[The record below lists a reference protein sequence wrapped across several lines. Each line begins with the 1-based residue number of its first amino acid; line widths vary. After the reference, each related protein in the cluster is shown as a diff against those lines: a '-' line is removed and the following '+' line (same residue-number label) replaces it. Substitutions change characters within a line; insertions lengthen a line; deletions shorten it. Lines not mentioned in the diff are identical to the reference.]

1 MQTRIEANSLRVK
14 RKYHYESYLR
24 FSVLWIF
31 VVIKADFKRANIF
44 TTNYIFIYKL
54 FTMWGLSSM
63 DLFIL
68 LLMWKLSRKA
78 FFGYILSP
86 QTFLHRLRSFDVRSI
101 KNNSSLSYSTI
112 RNLNRIWRVILQGLA
127 APCISTVIKWL
138 EQSFNMQNT
147 LPERAETEYHLCLW
161 FMNNDAGFVNLKDF
175 CLYLCATSLLLSSQF
190 LYELVF
196 FLQLNFIPSNAKRF
210 DGRVTSPA
218 PNLARICCFHCHIV
232 SDWVICC
239 FS

>member
-1 MQTRIEANSLRVK
+1 
-14 RKYHYESYLR
+14 
-24 FSVLWIF
+24 
-31 VVIKADFKRANIF
+31 
-44 TTNYIFIYKL
+44 
-54 FTMWGLSSM
+54 MWGLSSM

-68 LLMWKLSRKA
+68 LLMRKLSRKA

-175 CLYLCATSLLLSSQF
+175 CLCLCATSLHLSSQF
-190 LYELVF
+190 LYELFF
-196 FLQLNFIPSNAKRF
+196 FLQLNLSPSNAKRF
-210 DGRVTSPA
+210 DGRVTSSE